1 MLRHML
7 LSKIHRATVTAADLN
22 YEGSITIDAT
32 LMEAANIL
40 PYERVQVLNIN
51 NGSRA
56 ETYAIK
62 GEKDSGDI
70 VMNGAIA
77 RIAQVGDLVLILSY
91 GMVEEA
97 QAKKKKATIVHVD
110 QNNKIVRIDK

>member
-1 MLRHML
+1 ML
-7 LSKIHRATVTAADLN
+7 LSKIHRATVTSADLN

-62 GEKDSGDI
+62 SEKDSGEI

-77 RIAQVGDLVLILSY
+77 RLAQVGDLILILSY

-97 QAKKKKATIVHVD
+97 QAKKTKATIVHVD